1 MLAVLVG
8 VGRCHEMG
16 TGEGLVIHLT
26 VEATLGAL
34 LLLLLRF
41 EDLRLK
47 SLVLFW
53 LPFQVLPVAG
63 AVEYAFG

>member
-1 MLAVLVG
+1 
-8 VGRCHEMG
+8 MG

>member
-1 MLAVLVG
+1 MVG
-8 VGRCHEMG
+8 VVRCHEMG

-34 LLLLLRF
+34 LLLLLQF

-47 SLVLFW
+47 SLVFFL
-53 LPFQVLPVAG
+53 LPLQVLPIAG
-63 AVEYAFG
+63 AVEYAVG